1 LEQAGGADGR
11 ARWLA
16 AGAVFGVVAGVFF
29 ALFEMVV
36 AWQMGDGFWM
46 PLRMIGAIL
55 IGADALEPTYSLA
68 GAAIAG
74 AVLHMTLSTL
84 YRAVFAGIA
93 AVGGLLS
100 RPVLVAAATVYGL
113 ALWLVNFYVIAL
125 FAFEW
130 FQDADPLVQFLAH
143 TFVYGSLL
151 GLLLA
156 AVRPAVRE
164 ARFDELAAQEPLAH
178 ERGLEPAELERSPVR
193 ERTRTR
199 A

>member
-1 LEQAGGADGR
+1 VYTASR
-11 ARWLA
+11 RSTTWLA
-16 AGAVFGVVAGVFF
+16 AGAVFGLVAGVFF
-29 ALFEMVV
+29 ALFEMLA

-55 IGADALEPTYSLA
+55 LGADALEPTYSLA
-68 GAAIAG
+68 GAAIVG
-74 AVLHMTLSTL
+74 SLLHMTLSAL
-84 YRAVFAGIA
+84 YGAVFAGIT

-113 ALWLVNFYVIAL
+113 ALWLVNFYVIAS

-156 AVRPAVRE
+156 AARPVVRG
-164 ARFDELAAQEPLAH
+164 ARFDELAAEEPLTH
-178 ERGLEPAELERSPVR
+178 DRGLEPAEREPRGVR
-193 ERTRTR
+193 ERV
-199 A
+199 

>member
-1 LEQAGGADGR
+1 VYTASR
-11 ARWLA
+11 RSRTWLA
-16 AGAVFGVVAGVFF
+16 AGAAFGLVAGLFF
-29 ALFEMVV
+29 ALFEMVA

-55 IGADALEPTYSLA
+55 LGADALEPTYSLA

-74 AVLHMTLSTL
+74 ALLHMMLSAL
-84 YRAVFAGIA
+84 YGAMFAAIA
-93 AVGGLLS
+93 SVGGLLS
-100 RPVLVAAATVYGL
+100 RPARVAAATVYGL
-113 ALWLVNFYVIAL
+113 ALWLANFYVVAS

-164 ARFDELAAQEPLAH
+164 ARFDELAAEEPLVH
-178 ERGLEPAELERSPVR
+178 ERGLEPAERERPRVR
-193 ERTRTR
+193 ERTGTR
-199 A
+199 G